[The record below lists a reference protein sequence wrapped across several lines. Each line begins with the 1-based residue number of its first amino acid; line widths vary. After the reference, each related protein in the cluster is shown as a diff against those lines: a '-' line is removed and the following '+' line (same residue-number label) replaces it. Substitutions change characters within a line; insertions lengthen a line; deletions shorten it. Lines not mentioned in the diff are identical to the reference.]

1 MTREGIAIWPPVS
14 PLQEQ
19 QWLSTFIAEGSG
31 CVASVGVWMTSPQET
46 APATL
51 KGLTKRPP
59 PGSRPCT
66 SLQKPSGEQVSAS
79 FTYRFASP
87 ITLRRYIEPG
97 TAAEKHGYHRYMYN
111 ESLGRWRTADLLIGL
126 AYLARQETAQQAVAD
141 IACTGHLVG
150 QGRSKQERLEIIVS
164 DCTGSTGLQL

>member
-1 MTREGIAIWPPVS
+1 MTQEGIAIWPPVS

-19 QWLSTFIAEGSG
+19 QWLSTFIADGSG
-31 CVASVGVWMTSPQET
+31 CVDSVGVWTTLPQGT

-59 PGSRPCT
+59 PGSRPYT
-66 SLQKPSGEQVSAS
+66 FLQKPSGKQVSAS
-79 FTYRFASP
+79 FTYHSASP
-87 ITLRRYIEPG
+87 HTLRRYVEHG
-97 TAAEKHGYHRYMYN
+97 TAAEKRGCHRYMYN

-150 QGRSKQERLEIIVS
+150 QGKSKQERLEIIVS
-164 DCTGSTGLQL
+164 NCMGSIA